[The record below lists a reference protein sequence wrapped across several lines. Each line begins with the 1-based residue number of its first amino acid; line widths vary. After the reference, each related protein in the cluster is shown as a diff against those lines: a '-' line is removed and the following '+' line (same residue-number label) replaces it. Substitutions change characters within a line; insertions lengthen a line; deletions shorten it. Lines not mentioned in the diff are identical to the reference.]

1 MKLTL
6 RHMLAYLDGI
16 LEPDDA
22 QTIGKKIQ
30 ESSYA
35 TTLMHRARDVVRR
48 LRLSA
53 PELSGHGQELD
64 PNTVA
69 EYLDNTLPDHQV
81 QDFEK
86 VCLDSDIYLAEV
98 AACHQILTL
107 VLGEPA
113 DIDLNT
119 RRRMYKIPHLLD
131 KLQSQEQPAPVAAAA
146 PAAIRPAGGPKP
158 SVLPEPARRE
168 KSGVPDYLREP
179 GGRHRLLPIA
189 VALFLLVCLGGFI
202 LAETG
207 QFDRGT
213 ALGDALAKLTGRA
226 ADENPLP
233 QGAETAQSSPN
244 AQQPLNPVPI
254 TLPQPT
260 PASATSATAIDAAP
274 TAAIPDQIATA
285 KGPLED
291 AKVKP
296 IDQALTNLTPFPIS
310 PPESDTAANKDP
322 PTEQAPLPT
331 AIGAANAAAATIRSD
346 IPVQSV
352 GRYTSDKEI
361 LLRRDRT
368 ASDWRRIPS
377 QATVNSGERMLV
389 LPTYQAVIS
398 LTGGATLQLMPGT
411 EFVLLPSAKEGDD
424 CQGIGV
430 LHGQLIAR
438 TMGKTKVQL
447 KLQFNSLSGTV
458 TFNDV
463 ESIVAVDVVQT
474 HVPGTNPETDPPAIS
489 ANLQV
494 TSGQIL
500 WKADG
505 SPEPISITGPAVLA
519 IDNQPDRRPATGKQA
534 PSFNPNEPLSSWDS
548 MASPLLEQMLPMDA
562 SAVDSL
568 QNLFG
573 HRRKEVAWLAARCLA
588 DLGHFDPLV
597 TLINDDDKDKKSLW
611 PEALEYLQ
619 AAIARGPEAAAQVH
633 AAMQKEY
640 GREAGEE
647 LYRMFWGYNERQLK
661 AGTAKLL
668 VGYLGHKVLAF
679 RVVGFWNLRNLT
691 GWPLAYQPEQ
701 PEAKRQNSMQTWK
714 KRLDSG
720 ELVAKAVERLSK
732 KTSDQSALSPET
744 PEP

>member
-16 LEPDDA
+16 LEPEDA

-113 DIDLNT
+113 EIDLNT

-131 KLQSQEQPAPVAAAA
+131 KLQSQEQPAPIAAAA
-146 PAAIRPAGGPKP
+146 PAAIRTVGKPKP
-158 SVLPEPARRE
+158 SVLPEPARRD

-213 ALGDALAKLTGRA
+213 ALGDALAKLTGRS
-226 ADENPLP
+226 ADENPLT
-233 QGAETAQSSPN
+233 QGAESAQSSPN
-244 AQQPLNPVPI
+244 AQQPLNPVPVTI
-254 TLPQPT
+254 PQPT
-260 PASATSATAIDAAP
+260 PASSAL
-274 TAAIPDQIATA
+274 PDQVAA
-285 KGPLED
+285 SKEPVED
-291 AKVKP
+291 AKGKP
-296 IDQALTNLTPFPIS
+296 IDQALANLTPMPIL
-310 PPESDTAANKDP
+310 PLDSDTTAKKDA
-322 PTEQAPLPT
+322 PTEQAPLPAAT
-331 AIGAANAAAATIRSD
+331 GAGNAATAAIHND

-361 LLRRDRT
+361 LLRQDRT
-368 ASDWRRIPS
+368 TSDWRRIPS

-398 LTGGATLQLMPGT
+398 LTGGVTLQFMPGT

-424 CQGIGV
+424 YQGISV
-430 LHGQLIAR
+430 LHGHLIAR

-447 KLQFNSLSGTV
+447 KLQFNSLSGVV

-463 ESIVAVDVVQT
+463 ESIVAVEVVQT

-494 TSGQIL
+494 TSGQVL

-548 MASPLLEQMLPMDA
+548 MASPQLEQLLPMDA
-562 SAVDSL
+562 SVVDGLQSL
-568 QNLFG
+568 IG

-597 TLINDDDKDKKSLW
+597 TLINDDEKDKKSLW

-619 AAIARGPEAAAQVH
+619 AAIARGPEAAAQVN

-640 GREAGEE
+640 GREAGAE
-647 LYRMFWGYNERQLK
+647 LYRMFWGYNEGQLK
-661 AGTAKLL
+661 AGAAKLL
-668 VGYLGHKVLAF
+668 VSYLGHKVLAF

-691 GWPLAYQPEQ
+691 GWPLGYQPEL
-701 PEAKRQNSMQTWK
+701 PETKRQTPMQTWK
-714 KRLDSG
+714 RRLDSG
-720 ELVAKAVERLSK
+720 ELVAKAIERLSK
-732 KTSDQSALSPET
+732 KTNDRNALSPET
-744 PEP
+744 PQP